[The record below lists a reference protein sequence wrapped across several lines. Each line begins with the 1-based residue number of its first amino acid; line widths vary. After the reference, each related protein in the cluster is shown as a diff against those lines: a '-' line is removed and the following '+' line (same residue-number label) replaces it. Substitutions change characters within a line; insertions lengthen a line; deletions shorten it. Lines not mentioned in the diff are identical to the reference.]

1 MADSNYIELRRLTEK
16 MRQYQRDFFRFKS
29 KESQARAMQ
38 YEEKVDKLLYAMK
51 QLDALK
57 ESNAGQQLSL
67 LGDDQAVTQAVRQST
82 GGVL

>member
-1 MADSNYIELRRLTEK
+1 MADSNYIELRRLAK
-16 MRQYQRDFFRFKS
+16 KVRQYQREFFRFKS

-38 YEEKVDKLLYAMK
+38 YEEKLDKLLYAMD

-57 ESNAGQQLSL
+57 ESTAGKQLSL
-67 LGDDQAVTQAVRQST
+67 LGDDQAVTQAMRQGT